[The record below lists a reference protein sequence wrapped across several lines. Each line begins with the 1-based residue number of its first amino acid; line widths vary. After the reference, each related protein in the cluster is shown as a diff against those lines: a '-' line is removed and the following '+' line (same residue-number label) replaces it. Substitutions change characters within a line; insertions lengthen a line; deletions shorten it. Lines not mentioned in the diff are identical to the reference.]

1 MNILTWI
8 KQKYKKVVKNMDKVF
23 RDDNGNELTAS
34 NEIQAAAYENQ
45 GFKASKSASRK
56 ADTEFSSELGAN
68 ANMGSSLTPSVD
80 AKDMQTVQATG
91 QSANT
96 FATEFSQEL
105 GAQQDPADEQQAM
118 ADAKAAQ
125 KANRTKK

>member
-8 KQKYKKVVKNMDKVF
+8 KKKYNKVVKNMDKVF

-68 ANMGSSLTPSVD
+68 ANMGSSLTPNVN
-80 AKDMQTVQATG
+80 AKDMQQVQATS
-91 QSANT
+91 SATSN
-96 FATEFSQEL
+96 FAQEFGVDMDASDESQ
-105 GAQQDPADEQQAM
+105 AI

-125 KANRTKK
+125 KANKTKK